1 MKKFFEKF
9 IFFIIQALCF
19 VALVNMYK
27 YAYKNNFKGIPTKR
41 LKTIIVLY
49 TIGEYFLVLAMF
61 AFLVFLIMQIPKQ
74 FKVK

>member
-1 MKKFFEKF
+1 MKKFFCK
-9 IFFIIQALCF
+9 ILFFVIQAICF

-27 YAYKNNFKGIPTKR
+27 YTHKNNFKGIPTNR
-41 LKTIIVLY
+41 LKVMIVLY